1 MFRPESSLFFFQVLG
16 VGTTEDGETVLVT
29 ADNSVLV
36 RQMGDED
43 MIQTEYVVQAG
54 FSPSKGSIF
63 NDVMQMCLIFGYL
76 ERKWQKTRQ
85 NEYGFQMV
93 HMTFYHLNTGVV
105 NVRKGFMLP
114 TSH

>member
-54 FSPSKGSIF
+54 FSPSKGSFF
-63 NDVMQMCLIFGYL
+63 NDVTQICLIFGYL
-76 ERKWQKTRQ
+76 ERKWLKTRQ
-85 NEYGFQMV
+85 NKHGFQMV
-93 HMTFYHLNTGVV
+93 HINFYHLNTRLVKV
-105 NVRKGFMLP
+105 
-114 TSH
+114 